1 MAANNNNVHVFGLAC
16 IYLLLNI
23 AFNVYSKYLFHH
35 YQFNFPVLIMLFH
48 QTGVV
53 ICLQALVVFGFVPRI
68 PLADLRKVFL
78 PCLVIGS
85 LFGLNIIA
93 NNASLVYISLTLNQC
108 VKATSPFFV
117 MIFAYFLEKKT
128 YSARLYF
135 SSILTVLGV
144 FFCASKNPSF
154 DAVGILLCLSSTIF
168 GSLQSS
174 VSALLLESS
183 PNLVLYVTMY
193 NAIVV
198 CFWCIPMVVTF
209 ELEYVVPPPYFQR
222 IAFIGIQTNILLPLG
237 YLFSCGNSLFHEY
250 ASTHSMKQ
258 CMLFL
263 MLGLILALSYALVI
277 NKFIAVAGSV
287 FFTLIGN
294 LKFVIIIVLSFYIF
308 HDTLTFVNIIGVS
321 ITFIGFV
328 LYSYFKDK
336 DKENTKEEVQE
347 LRETLSKDTKIHYD
361 EFENVTEHESLLPRN
376 ADDIRAPLKASAE
389 SNKILVY
396 LETFVCLFIIATIWA
411 FLTSHKHD
419 LPKAAN
425 IVTKAKAL

>member
-68 PLADLRKVFL
+68 PLADLRKLLL
-78 PCLVIGS
+78 PCIVIGS

-135 SSILTVLGV
+135 SSILTVVGV
-144 FFCASKNPSF
+144 FFCANKNPSF
-154 DAVGILLCLSSTIF
+154 DFVGILLCLSSTIF

-183 PNLVLYVTMY
+183 PT
-193 NAIVV
+193 
-198 CFWCIPMVVTF
+198 
-209 ELEYVVPPPYFQR
+209 
-222 IAFIGIQTNILLPLG
+222 
-237 YLFSCGNSLFHEY
+237 
-250 ASTHSMKQ
+250 
-258 CMLFL
+258 
-263 MLGLILALSYALVI
+263 
-277 NKFIAVAGSV
+277 
-287 FFTLIGN
+287 
-294 LKFVIIIVLSFYIF
+294 
-308 HDTLTFVNIIGVS
+308 
-321 ITFIGFV
+321 
-328 LYSYFKDK
+328 
-336 DKENTKEEVQE
+336 
-347 LRETLSKDTKIHYD
+347 
-361 EFENVTEHESLLPRN
+361 
-376 ADDIRAPLKASAE
+376 
-389 SNKILVY
+389 
-396 LETFVCLFIIATIWA
+396 
-411 FLTSHKHD
+411 
-419 LPKAAN
+419 
-425 IVTKAKAL
+425 